1 VALLAV
7 LAFVVPKVWASARWS
22 PPGAVVV
29 VLTAVGMLGTFALS
43 GHAAGASARA
53 LGLLSDTVH
62 LTAMACWLG
71 GLLVLGTRLLRNVP
85 PQELRDTLP
94 RWSRTAMT
102 CVALLVLTGGYQ
114 AWREIGTLPAL
125 TGTPYGRLLILKL
138 AGFAA
143 LLLLGNLGRLWV
155 QRGVRDVPPTARYVA
170 GSSAV
175 ATAAQTQPEL
185 RVLRRSVI
193 AEVAIG
199 IAVLGVTAALVTT
212 TPGRNAIR
220 AQQTP
225 ATSGATSGQAPEV
238 SATSSMTLP
247 GGILV
252 TVSADPPVA
261 ASAVIELRVEKPDG
275 ASLDPVEVRVVAA
288 MPQRGLAGLPL
299 PLHRVSPGNYAAHDA
314 TLPFPGQW
322 RITVTVRTSDVDA
335 GVGTTTITLR

>member
-1 VALLAV
+1 V
-7 LAFVVPKVWASARWS
+7 
-22 PPGAVVV
+22 
-29 VLTAVGMLGTFALS
+29 LGTFALS
-43 GHAAGASARA
+43 GHAAGASTRV

-62 LTAMACWLG
+62 LAAMAYWLG
-71 GLLVLGTRLLRNVP
+71 GLLVLGMRLLRHAP
-85 PQELRDTLP
+85 PRELRETLP

-143 LLLLGNLGRLWV
+143 LLFLGNLGRQWV
-155 QRGVRDVPPTARYVA
+155 QRGARQIPPAPHVA
-170 GSSAV
+170 GSAAV
-175 ATAAQTQPEL
+175 ATAAQIQPEL
-185 RVLRRSVI
+185 RGLRRSVI
-193 AEVAIG
+193 AEVGIG

-220 AQQTP
+220 AQETP
-225 ATSGATSGQAPEV
+225 ATSGATSGQAPKAP
-238 SATSSMTLP
+238 ATSSMTLP

-252 TVSADPPVA
+252 KVSADPPVA
-261 ASAVIELRVEKPDG
+261 AAAVIELRVEKPDG
-275 ASLDPVEVRVVAA
+275 ASLDPVEVRAVAA

-299 PLHRVSPGNYAAHDA
+299 PLHRVGPGNYAAHDT

-322 RITVTVRTSDVDA
+322 RLTVTVRTSDVDA